1 MQIKQK
7 QIAFLAFAMYFL
19 TGAACLVVGSS
30 LPQLVKMYGMPLDK
44 VVLLGSAYALGR
56 VATVYIT
63 GHLVEKIGP
72 MKVLAGGVILVTIFF
87 IGIPTMPSFYLG
99 VIFAF
104 LGGAGMGAQDT
115 VCPVLLS
122 IAFKK
127 NYEGSLSAGQ
137 ALFGLGC
144 FTTPLLVGV
153 MLSINQPFYYSYYIL
168 LVVPVVILAV
178 IPFTKVDLKD
188 HVEIQEESVKPLYV
202 KHKILAYGAILV
214 VCGAYCAVVNSIG
227 LYTSSYAQHL
237 GISAANAAFMLTIYN
252 VGAVIG
258 AFAFIF
264 ILRKVKPQVILIFN
278 SVIAL
283 FAMAAVLFIKNMA
296 VYFIGLFI
304 AGVFLGVLFSV
315 IIAIATRIGYLRI
328 GIASALVATAAGASD
343 ILTPVITGAL
353 VGFFGIV
360 ASYYYVI
367 LMIVI
372 TLIAT
377 IVLQMNIS
385 EKNKNKT
392 GKFGG

>member
-7 QIAFLAFAMYFL
+7 KIAFLAFAMYFL
-19 TGAACLVVGSS
+19 TGAACLLVGSS
-30 LPQLVKMYGMPLDK
+30 LPQLVKMYAMSLDK

-63 GHLVEKIGP
+63 GHLVERIGP

-87 IGIPTMPSFYLG
+87 IGIPTMPNYYLG
-99 VIFAF
+99 LVFAF

-122 IAFKK
+122 VAYKK

-144 FTTPLLVGV
+144 FATPFLVGV
-153 MLSINQPFYYSYYIL
+153 MLATNQPFYYSYYIL
-168 LVVPVVILAV
+168 LVVPVIMLAM
-178 IPFTKVDLKD
+178 IPFTKVNLKD
-188 HVEIQEESVKPLYV
+188 QVEIQEETVKPLYV

-227 LYTSSYAQHL
+227 LYTSSYAVYL
-237 GISAANAAFMLTIYN
+237 GVSDANAAFILTVYN
-252 VGAVIG
+252 IGAVVG
-258 AFAFIF
+258 AFAFVI
-264 ILRKVKPQVILIFN
+264 ILRKIKPQMVLIIN

-283 FAMAAVLFIKNMA
+283 FAMAAVLFIKNMS
-296 VYFIGLFI
+296 VYFIGLFV
-304 AGVFLGVLFSV
+304 AGFFLGVLFSV
-315 IIAIATRIGYLRI
+315 IVAIATRIGYLRI

-343 ILTPVITGAL
+343 ILTPVVTGFL
-353 VGFFGIV
+353 VGIFGIPV
-360 ASYYYVI
+360 SYYYVI
-367 LMIVI
+367 IMIII

-377 IVLQMNIS
+377 IVLQMNVT
-385 EKNKNKT
+385 EKKIDK
-392 GKFGG
+392 